1 MQNLTFEPGRNCW
14 RVETATC
21 FSVIVD
27 GADYFRALRESLIK
41 AQRLVILI
49 GWDFDFEIE
58 MLPGES
64 DAEGLAPD
72 GLPNR
77 IGPFLD
83 ALVDRRPGL
92 DIYLLKWS
100 GGALIAPGRLLP
112 AARIKFLS
120 PDQIHLAFDGRHPIG
135 ACHHQKIVAIDDSLA
150 FCGGIDVTEGR
161 WDRRDH
167 RAGDPGRLLRSGEIA
182 QPWHDATTVMSGP
195 AAAALSQLG
204 RARWTRAHDA
214 EMDEEFRP
222 GADLWPDSVKV
233 GFHDAEIAIART
245 EPPEADSP
253 SVAEI
258 ERLYLDSILTARDCI
273 YLESQYF
280 AADSIT
286 AAVARRLSEPNGPEI
301 VIINPR
307 AAQGMIEDEAMHVTR
322 SRMIRQLRA
331 LDRDDRLRVFYPVNA
346 AGEDIYVHAKVSIID
361 DRLLRVGSS
370 NIDRRSMGFDT
381 ECDVALL
388 AEDRRDRRAVRALR
402 DGLLAKHLGCDARD
416 FARAVADQ
424 GGVIAA
430 IAALNPREGRG
441 LRPIRPRK
449 ESLLGSFL
457 ADTRFFD
464 PRYRRSAQARLG
476 LTSRH
481 VLLAGAAVAGGLF
494 LWSRHRAKNRP
505 HRTPHD

>member
-1 MQNLTFEPGRNCW
+1 MQHPAFQPGRNCW
-14 RVETATC
+14 RVETAER

-27 GADYFRALRESLIK
+27 GADYFRALRESLLK

-64 DAEGLAPD
+64 DAEGDAPD

-83 ALVDRRPGL
+83 ALVDRCPGL

-100 GGALIAPGRLLP
+100 GGALIAPGGMLP
-112 AARIKFLS
+112 AVRIKVLS
-120 PDQIHLAFDGRHPIG
+120 PEQIHLAFDGRHPIG

-150 FCGGIDVTEGR
+150 FCGGIDVTAGR
-161 WDRRDH
+161 WDTRDH
-167 RAGDPGRLLRSGEIA
+167 SPGDLCRRQADGEIA
-182 QPWHDATTVMSGP
+182 QPWHDVTTVMSGP
-195 AAAALSQLG
+195 AAAALSRLG
-204 RARWTRAHDA
+204 RARWSRAQDA
-214 EMDEEFRP
+214 EMDEDFRP
-222 GADLWPDSVKV
+222 GADRWPGSVPV
-233 GFHDAEIAIART
+233 GFRDARIAIART
-245 EPPEADSP
+245 EPPESDRAA
-253 SVAEI
+253 VAEI
-258 ERLYLDSILTARDCI
+258 ERLYLDSIAAARDCI

-286 AAVARRLSEPNGPEI
+286 AAIGRQLARPDGPD
-301 VIINPR
+301 VVVINPR

-331 LDRDDRLRVFYPVNA
+331 LDRHDRFRILHPVNA

-361 DRLLRVGSS
+361 DRLLRVGSG

-388 AEDRRDRRAVRALR
+388 AEDRRDRDAVRALR
-402 DGLLAKHLGCDARD
+402 DGLLAEHLGRDPAEVARRI
-416 FARAVADQ
+416 AEEGSVT
-424 GGVIAA
+424 AA
-430 IAALNPREGRG
+430 IDALNRPQGRG

-449 ESLLGSFL
+449 ESLLGSVL

-476 LTSRH
+476 ITSRH
-481 VLLAGAAVAGGLF
+481 VMLGGAALAAGAW
-494 LWSRHRAKNRP
+494 LWARHRRGKSRP
-505 HRTPHD
+505 PE

>member
-1 MQNLTFEPGRNCW
+1 MQELELRPGRNCW
-14 RVETATC
+14 RVETAKC
-21 FSVIVD
+21 FSVIID

-41 AQRLVILI
+41 ARRLVILI

-58 MLPGES
+58 MLPGKS
-64 DAEGLAPD
+64 DADGDAPD

-77 IGPFLD
+77 IGPFLE
-83 ALVDRRPGL
+83 ALVERRPGL

-120 PDQIHLAFDGRHPIG
+120 PEQIHLAFDGRHPIG

-150 FCGGIDVTEGR
+150 FCGGIDATAGR
-161 WDRRDH
+161 WDSREH
-167 RAGDPGRLLRSGEIA
+167 LPGDPCRRLRDGEIA
-182 QPWHDATTVMSGP
+182 QPSHDATTVISGP
-195 AAAALSQLG
+195 AAAALSELG
-204 RARWTRAHDA
+204 RARWTRANDA
-214 EMDEEFRP
+214 EMDEDFRP
-222 GADLWPDSVKV
+222 GADLWPASVTP
-233 GFHDAEIAIART
+233 GFRDVPIAIART
-245 EPPEADSP
+245 EPPEADTP

-258 ERLYLDSILTARDCI
+258 EALYLDSIASARDCI

-286 AAVARRLSEPNGPEI
+286 AAVARRLAEPDGPEV

-322 SRMIRQLRA
+322 SRMIRQLQA
-331 LDRDDRLRVFYPVNA
+331 LDRHDRFRILYPVNA

-388 AEDRRDRRAVRALR
+388 AETDADRSAVSALR
-402 DGLLAKHLGCDARD
+402 DDLLAEHLDRD
-416 FARAVADQ
+416 PAEVTRVIRKT
-424 GGVIAA
+424 GSVIAA
-430 IAALNPREGRG
+430 IDALNRDSGRG
-441 LRPIRPRK
+441 LRRVRPRK
-449 ESLLGSFL
+449 ETLLGKFL

-476 LTSRH
+476 ITSRH
-481 VLLAGAAVAGGLF
+481 VMLGGAVLAGALV
-494 LWSRHRAKNRP
+494 LWSRSRRP
-505 HRTPHD
+505 KRRPPHD

>member
-1 MQNLTFEPGRNCW
+1 MQDLQFTPGRNCW
-14 RVETATC
+14 RVATARC

-27 GADYFRALRESLIK
+27 GADYFRALRESLLK
-41 AQRLVILI
+41 ARRLVILI

-64 DAEGLAPD
+64 DADGDAPD
-72 GLPNR
+72 GMPNQ

-100 GGALIAPGRLLP
+100 GGALIAPGGLLP

-120 PDQIHLAFDGRHPIG
+120 PEQIHLAFDGRHPIG

-150 FCGGIDVTEGR
+150 FCGGIDVTDGR
-161 WDRRDH
+161 WDSRGH
-167 RAGDPGRLLRSGEIA
+167 TPGDPCRRLRDGAVA
-182 QPWHDATTVMSGP
+182 QPWHDATTVISGP
-195 AAAALSQLG
+195 AAAALSRLG
-204 RARWTRAHDA
+204 RARWARANDA
-214 EMDEEFRP
+214 EMDEDFRP
-222 GADLWPDSVKV
+222 GADLWPDSIPV
-233 GFHDAEIAIART
+233 GFHDVPIAIART
-245 EPPEADSP
+245 QPPESDKP
-253 SVAEI
+253 SIAEI
-258 ERLYLDSILTARDCI
+258 EHLYLDSIAAARDCI

-286 AAVARRLSEPNGPEI
+286 AAIARRLAEPDGPE
-301 VIINPR
+301 VIIVNPR
-307 AAQGMIEDEAMHVTR
+307 AAQGMVEDEAMHVTR

-331 LDRDDRLRVFYPVNA
+331 LDRHDRFRILYPVNA
-346 AGEDIYVHAKVSIID
+346 AGEDIYVHAKVSIVD
-361 DRLLRVGSS
+361 DRLLRVGSG

-388 AEDRRDRRAVRALR
+388 AKDAADRRAVRALR
-402 DGLLAKHLGCDARD
+402 DGLIAEHLGRDPAEVARRID
-416 FARAVADQ
+416 DT
-424 GGVIAA
+424 GSVIAA
-430 IAALNPREGRG
+430 IAQLNRATGRR

-449 ESLLGSFL
+449 ETLLGSLL

-476 LTSRH
+476 ITSRH
-481 VLLAGAAVAGGLF
+481 VMLGGAALAAGLL
-494 LWSRHRAKNRP
+494 LWSRTRP
-505 HRTPHD
+505 GRPRQD

>member
-1 MQNLTFEPGRNCW
+1 MQHLQFTPGRNCW
-14 RVETATC
+14 RVETAER
-21 FSVIVD
+21 FSMIVD
-27 GADYFRALRESLIK
+27 GADYFRALRESLIR
-41 AQRLVILI
+41 ARRLVILI

-64 DAEGLAPD
+64 DARGDAPD
-72 GLPNR
+72 GLPNQ

-100 GGALIAPGRLLP
+100 GGALIAPGGLLP
-112 AARIKFLS
+112 AARIKILS
-120 PDQIHLAFDGRHPIG
+120 PEQIHLAFDGRHPIG

-150 FCGGIDVTEGR
+150 FCGGIDVTDGR
-161 WDRRDH
+161 WDRRAHAPDDPC
-167 RAGDPGRLLRSGEIA
+167 RRLRNGDVA
-182 QPWHDATTVMSGP
+182 QPWHDATTVISGP
-195 AAAALSQLG
+195 AAAALSELG
-204 RARWTRAHDA
+204 RARWTRANDA
-214 EMDEEFRP
+214 EMDEDFRP
-222 GADLWPDSVKV
+222 GADLWPASVPV
-233 GFHDAEIAIART
+233 GFREVPIAIART
-245 EPPEADSP
+245 QPPESDAP

-258 ERLYLDSILTARDCI
+258 EHLYLDSIASARDCI

-286 AAVARRLSEPNGPEI
+286 AAVARRLSEPDGPEV

-322 SRMIRQLRA
+322 SRMIRQLQA
-331 LDRDDRLRVFYPVNA
+331 LDRHDRFRILYPVNA

-381 ECDVALL
+381 ECDVAML
-388 AEDRRDRRAVRALR
+388 AEAAADRRAVRALR
-402 DGLLAKHLGCDARD
+402 DGLLAEHLGCDPD
-416 FARAVADQ
+416 AVTRRIEA
-424 GGVIAA
+424 GGSVIAA
-430 IAALNPREGRG
+430 IESLNRGQGRG

-449 ESLLGSFL
+449 ESLLGSIL

-476 LTSRH
+476 VTSRH
-481 VLLAGAAVAGGLF
+481 VMLGGAVLAGALL
-494 LWSRHRAKNRP
+494 LWSRRR
-505 HRTPHD
+505 RRD

>member
-1 MQNLTFEPGRNCW
+1 MQELELQPGHNCW
-14 RVETATC
+14 RVETAKC
-21 FSVIVD
+21 FSVIID

-41 AQRLVILI
+41 ARRLVILI

-64 DAEGLAPD
+64 DADGNAPD
-72 GLPNR
+72 GLPNQ

-83 ALVDRRPGL
+83 VLVDRRPGL

-100 GGALIAPGRLLP
+100 GGALIAPGGLLP

-120 PDQIHLAFDGRHPIG
+120 PEQIHLAFDGRHPIG

-150 FCGGIDVTEGR
+150 FCGGIDATAGR
-161 WDRRDH
+161 WDSRDH
-167 RAGDPGRLLRSGEIA
+167 RPGDPCRRLRDGEIA
-182 QPWHDATTVMSGP
+182 QPWHDATTVLSGP
-195 AAAALSQLG
+195 AAAALSELG
-204 RARWTRAHDA
+204 RARWTRANDA
-214 EMDEEFRP
+214 EMDEDFRP
-222 GADLWPDSVKV
+222 RADLWPASVTP
-233 GFHDAEIAIART
+233 GFRDIPIAIART
-245 EPPEADSP
+245 EPPESDAP

-258 ERLYLDSILTARDCI
+258 ETLYLDSIASARDCI

-286 AAVARRLSEPNGPEI
+286 AAVARRLAEPDGPEV

-322 SRMIRQLRA
+322 SRMIRQLQG
-331 LDRDDRLRVFYPVNA
+331 LDRHDRFRILYPVNA

-388 AEDRRDRRAVRALR
+388 AETAADRRAVTALR
-402 DGLLAKHLGCDARD
+402 DDLLAEHLGRD
-416 FARAVADQ
+416 PAEVTRRIAET
-424 GGVIAA
+424 GSVIAA
-430 IAALNPREGRG
+430 IQALNRDTGRC
-441 LRPIRPRK
+441 LRRVRPRK
-449 ESLLGSFL
+449 ETLLGKVL

-476 LTSRH
+476 ITSRH
-481 VLLAGAAVAGGLF
+481 VMLGGAVLAGALL
-494 LWSRHRAKNRP
+494 LWSRRRRP
-505 HRTPHD
+505 KRRPPHD